1 MFFSKLVSTGSYLPK
16 KILTN
21 EDLTKIVDTSDEW
34 IVSRTGIKQRHIA
47 DSQEKTSDLAL
58 EACKKA
64 LEKANLKPSDIDGI
78 IVATTTPD
86 LVFPS
91 TASILQKKLGS
102 RIGFAFDVQA
112 VCSGFVYALSVADSM
127 IRVGRATRML
137 VVGAETFSRIIDW
150 KDRNTCVL
158 FGDGAGAVII
168 EKTTQ
173 NPSEGSNPGILDAQI
188 FTDGHFTDD
197 LRTTEAT
204 EENPHPHVVM
214 NGSEVFKHAVTN
226 LASVAD
232 LILQK
237 NNLSKEDVTW
247 LVPHQANL
255 RIITSTGKKL
265 GLDPERVVVTVD
277 KHANTSAASIPLAF
291 DSAFDKMKKG
301 DLILTESMG
310 GGFTWGAA
318 LIRL

>member
-16 KILTN
+16 KILSN
-21 EDLTKIVDTSDEW
+21 EDISKIVDTSDEW
-34 IVSRTGIKQRHIA
+34 ILSRTGIKQRHIA
-47 DSQEKTSDLAL
+47 DDNETTSDLAF

-64 LEKANLKPSDIDGI
+64 LEKANLKPEDIDGI

-91 TASILQKKLGS
+91 TASILQRKLGS
-102 RIGFAFDVQA
+102 RVGFAFDVQA
-112 VCSGFVYALSVADSM
+112 VCSGFIYALSVADSM

-137 VVGAETFSRIIDW
+137 VVGAETFSRIVDW

-168 EKTTQ
+168 EKTLE
-173 NPSEGSNPGILDAQI
+173 NPSEGNNAGILDAQI
-188 FTDGHFTDD
+188 FTDGHFTEE
-197 LRTTEAT
+197 LRTTTGE
-204 EENPHPHVVM
+204 HPHVVM

-226 LASVAD
+226 LASVAEF
-232 LILQK
+232 ILAK
-237 NNLSKEDVTW
+237 NNFTKEDVSW

-255 RIITSTGKKL
+255 RIISSTGKKL
-265 GLDPERVVVTVD
+265 NLDPSRVVITVD
-277 KHANTSAASIPLAF
+277 KHANTSAASIPLAL
-291 DSAFDKMKKG
+291 DSAIDKMKKG
-301 DLILTESMG
+301 DLILSESMG
-310 GGFTWGAA
+310 AGFTWGAT

>member
-1 MFFSKLVSTGSYLPK
+1 MFFSKLISTGSYLPK

-21 EDLTKIVDTSDEW
+21 EDLSKIVDTSDEW

-47 DSQEKTSDLAL
+47 DDLEKTSDLAL

-64 LEKANLKPSDIDGI
+64 LQKANLTPEDIDGI

-91 TASILQKKLGS
+91 TASILQRKLGS
-102 RIGFAFDVQA
+102 RKGFAFDVQA

-127 IRVGRATRML
+127 IRAGRAKRML
-137 VVGAETFSRIIDW
+137 VIGAETFSRIIDW

-158 FGDGAGAVII
+158 FGDGAGAVIL
-168 EKTTQ
+168 EQTTQ
-173 NPSEGSNPGILDAQI
+173 NPSEGNNPGILDAQI
-188 FTDGHFTDD
+188 FTDGHFTEE
-197 LRTTEAT
+197 LRTTEVT
-204 EENPHPHVVM
+204 EQNPHAHVVM

-232 LILQK
+232 LILEK
-237 NNLSKEDVTW
+237 NNLKKEDLTW

-255 RIITSTGKKL
+255 RIITATGKKL
-265 GLDPERVVVTVD
+265 HLPSERVVITVD
-277 KHANTSAASIPLAF
+277 KHANTSAASIPLAL
-291 DSAFDKMKKG
+291 DSVFDKMKKG